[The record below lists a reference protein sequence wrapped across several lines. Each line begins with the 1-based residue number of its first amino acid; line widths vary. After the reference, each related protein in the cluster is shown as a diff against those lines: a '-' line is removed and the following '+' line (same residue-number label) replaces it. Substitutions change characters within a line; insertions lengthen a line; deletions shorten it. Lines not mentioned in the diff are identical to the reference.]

1 MPAIRP
7 DPDALRQIRIVIPDL
22 NGVARAKR
30 MSPQALPKLMTG
42 DAKMPLSTLNLD
54 IRGNDIEDS
63 PLVFDTGDA
72 DGFLRPTPRG
82 LLPMPWIGPEAAM
95 LPMAMHREDGTPF
108 AGDARHALAAVVDR
122 LAAQGLTAV
131 TATELEFY
139 LIDDSEGPF
148 QPPSNPIT
156 GRRGWGAAT
165 LSMQV
170 MDAFNSFFDAL
181 YEGCEA
187 LGIDADTATSEAGPG
202 QFEINLNH
210 GADPLRMADDTWLF
224 KLLVRRLARAHGF
237 AASFMAKPYPDASGN
252 GLHVHASLLDRDGRN
267 IFDDGSAQGSV
278 ALRHA
283 IGGVLASM
291 ADATLI
297 FAPHAGSY
305 DRLVPGAHAPTG
317 IGWAYE
323 NRTASIRVPNGP
335 PAARRLEHRVPGGDA
350 NPYLVLA
357 AILGGM
363 ELGLAD
369 KIPPPAPLTGNAYT
383 QELPQIPDT
392 WQGAVRQFAG
402 SKLMQRLF
410 PARLIDNFTRTK
422 QQEIDVLSALSPQDL
437 QTLYLDSL

>member
-1 MPAIRP
+1 ML
-7 DPDALRQIRIVIPDL
+7 DPDALRQIRIVIADL

-30 MSPQALPKLMTG
+30 MLPQALPKLMAG
-42 DAKMPLSTLNLD
+42 QAKMPLSALNLD

-63 PLVFDTGDA
+63 PLLFDTGDA

-95 LPMAMHREDGTPF
+95 LPMAMYKEDGTPF
-108 AGDARHALAAVVDR
+108 GGDARNALEAVVDR
-122 LAAQGLTAV
+122 LAARGLTAV

-139 LIDDSEGPF
+139 LIDDSAIEF
-148 QPPSNPIT
+148 QPPANPAT

-170 MDAFNSFFDAL
+170 MDAFNPFFDAL
-181 YEGCEA
+181 YAGCEA

-237 AASFMAKPYPDASGN
+237 AASFLAKPYLGASGN
-252 GLHVHASLLDRDGRN
+252 GLHVHASLVDRDGHN
-267 IFDDGSAQGSV
+267 IFDDGTREGAD

-283 IGGVLASM
+283 IGGVLATM

-297 FAPHAGSY
+297 FAPHSGSF

-323 NRTASIRVPNGP
+323 NRTASVRVPNGP
-335 PAARRLEHRVPGGDA
+335 PAARRLEHRVPGGDT

-369 KIPPPAPLTGNAYT
+369 QITPPAPLTGNAYA
-383 QELPQIPDT
+383 QDLPQIPDS
-392 WQGAVRQFAG
+392 WDAAIKRFAG
-402 SKLMQRLF
+402 SELMPRMF

-422 QQEIDVLSALSPQDL
+422 RQEIDTLATLTPQEL
-437 QTLYLDSL
+437 LTLYLDSL

>member
-1 MPAIRP
+1 
-7 DPDALRQIRIVIPDL
+7 
-22 NGVARAKR
+22 
-30 MSPQALPKLMTG
+30 
-42 DAKMPLSTLNLD
+42 
-54 IRGNDIEDS
+54 
-63 PLVFDTGDA
+63 
-72 DGFLRPTPRG
+72 
-82 LLPMPWIGPEAAM
+82 
-95 LPMAMHREDGTPF
+95 
-108 AGDARHALAAVVDR
+108 
-122 LAAQGLTAV
+122 
-131 TATELEFY
+131 
-139 LIDDSEGPF
+139 
-148 QPPSNPIT
+148 
-156 GRRGWGAAT
+156 
-165 LSMQV
+165 
-170 MDAFNSFFDAL
+170 
-181 YEGCEA
+181 
-187 LGIDADTATSEAGPG
+187 
-202 QFEINLNH
+202 
-210 GADPLRMADDTWLF
+210 
-224 KLLVRRLARAHGF
+224 
-237 AASFMAKPYPDASGN
+237 
-252 GLHVHASLLDRDGRN
+252 
-267 IFDDGSAQGSV
+267 
-278 ALRHA
+278 
-283 IGGVLASM
+283 LASM

-369 KIPPPAPLTGNAYT
+369 KITPPAPLTGNAYT